1 MKKHMIISGVPRAG
15 KSTVSSMIAK
25 RYGYQHI
32 SMDSIVAG
40 FEACFPETGI
50 GSYAMP
56 TPEATMRSVSQKL
69 APFLRAMMDSGE
81 YDELDYGMVIDIY
94 RLMPEDYVKQID
106 PQKCEIYY
114 FVTAD
119 LAPEERLQM
128 LKQYDTPKDYTF
140 LEARKKTWPA
150 AGRLRHTAAFCGKSA
165 KSMACPVW
173 RPAGTGK
180 GFWRN
185 LWSVCRGK
193 TLYVVAGGKKYAKI
207 LPIPQILA

>member
-40 FEACFPETGI
+40 FEACFPETGVD
-50 GSYAMP
+50 SYAMP
-56 TPEATMRSVSQKL
+56 TPEATMRSVSRKL

-81 YDELDYGMVIDIY
+81 YDELDYGMVVDIY
-94 RLMPEDYVKQID
+94 RLMPEDYVKHID
-106 PQKCEIYY
+106 PQKCEIFY

-140 LEARKKTWPA
+140 FGSEEENLARCREIVAHSRILREECEKYGLPCLETSRDRERVLAEFVE
-150 AGRLRHTAAFCGKSA
+150 RLQG
-165 KSMACPVW
+165 
-173 RPAGTGK
+173 
-180 GFWRN
+180 
-185 LWSVCRGK
+185 
-193 TLYVVAGGKKYAKI
+193 
-207 LPIPQILA
+207 